1 MMKKALFA
9 VVVSGAMA
17 TAQADVLDVL
27 VDEGFDDVST
37 LDDRGWILNNAS
49 NPAGALSWYQGDQSQ
64 FESQAGAP
72 ESYAAVNY
80 GSGVVG
86 GQINNWLITP
96 EFSTAMNTSVS
107 FWLRGAEDANFFDQV
122 AFGFSTGGSAL
133 GDFVLS
139 QAITVQTGEW
149 TKYVFNLE
157 PTAGTARFAIQ
168 YTGLAD
174 NANYIGLDSLRIEEV
189 PEPASILIL
198 AAGALGLAA
207 TRRRKRA

>member
-9 VVVSGAMA
+9 VAISGAMA

-27 VDEGFDDVST
+27 IDEGFDDVST
-37 LDDRGWILNNAS
+37 LEGKGWIRNNAS
-49 NPAGALSWYQGDQSQ
+49 NPAGPLGWFQGDQSQ

-72 ESYAAVNY
+72 ESYAAVNFS
-80 GSGVVG
+80 SGDEG
-86 GQINNWLITP
+86 GTLANWLITP
-96 EFSTAMNTSVS
+96 EFSTVMNTSIS
-107 FWLRGAEDANFFDQV
+107 FWLRGAEDATFFDQV

-133 GDFVLS
+133 SDFVLS

-149 TKYVFNLE
+149 TKFEFRLE
-157 PTAGTARFAIQ
+157 PTPGTARFAIQ
-168 YTGLAD
+168 YTGLYA
-174 NANYIGLDSLRIEEV
+174 NANYLGVDSLRIEEV